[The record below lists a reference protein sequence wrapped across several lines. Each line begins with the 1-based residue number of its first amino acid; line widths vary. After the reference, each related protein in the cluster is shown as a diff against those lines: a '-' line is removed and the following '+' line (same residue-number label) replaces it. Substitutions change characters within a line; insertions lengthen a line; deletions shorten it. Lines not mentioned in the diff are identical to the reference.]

1 MSDFFTKNYDW
12 DLLASRSVWAFGPE
26 VNGPNVLVDDCLPS
40 EVNKSLLVQSKD
52 SLVQGFQWATKEG
65 PLCDE
70 KIRSCKFK
78 ILNAQ
83 MAEDAVLRGGGQII
97 PTARRVG
104 GSGGCDRAHFSHF
117 STFAGG
123 LLGLPASNS
132 SSDGAGDAGCPV
144 LSAREQ
150 SFLALCQTGEMC
162 LGSGEIGKSGRES
175 ERVALAVRFDP
186 QVLGYRVPGRLRSC
200 HLQRA
205 LQEAVDSRERLRAF
219 QSEEREGTGQVRV
232 G

>member
-1 MSDFFTKNYDW
+1 M
-12 DLLASRSVWAFGPE
+12 
-26 VNGPNVLVDDCLPS
+26 
-40 EVNKSLLVQSKD
+40 
-52 SLVQGFQWATKEG
+52 QGFQWATKEG
-65 PLCDE
+65 PLCDVRCSVSQSLV
-70 KIRSCKFK
+70 KRSPNVADD
-78 ILNAQ
+78 ILLTPSHRPGKDSQLQVQNPQCSDGRGCGAAWWRQ
-83 MAEDAVLRGGGQII
+83 LGIDPQRWPFLGGAKSAVGQII

-104 GSGGCDRAHFSHF
+104 GSGGCNRAHFSHF